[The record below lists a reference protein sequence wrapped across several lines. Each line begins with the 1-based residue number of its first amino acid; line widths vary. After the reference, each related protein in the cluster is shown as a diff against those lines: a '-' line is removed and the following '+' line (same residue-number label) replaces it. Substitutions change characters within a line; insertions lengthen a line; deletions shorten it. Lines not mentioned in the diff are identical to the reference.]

1 MNCSFIFGFNLSVSG
16 AESSPLT
23 SPKRFNIA
31 VWTEDTKFN
40 QQKTFSNYIP
50 AATISRFGRRHL
62 WIEAGK
68 PTDDFLA
75 RKRRI
80 ADLAMLLRPLA
91 RGEDPRSDG
100 MRADELAHRPVEP
113 VNVE

>member
-40 QQKTFSNYIP
+40 QQKTFLQLHTCSYNFTIWSTASLDRSGQANGRFP
-50 AATISRFGRRHL
+50 RAQAPNCRPGNAAPPPR
-62 WIEAGK
+62 
-68 PTDDFLA
+68 A
-75 RKRRI
+75 R
-80 ADLAMLLRPLA
+80 
-91 RGEDPRSDG
+91 
-100 MRADELAHRPVEP
+100 
-113 VNVE
+113 